1 MTAPF
6 DTIQRERVG
15 RGPKASREIALSF
28 HDHQKGGAGS
38 ASRRLS
44 RARGHGVV
52 RVNHVVEADRFALRS
67 ALTHLL
73 PVELARALS
82 RVLFQPH
89 SHWSRFSSVA
99 VTNRGVSSFSR
110 ALPRVHSANGPR
122 PTASVRNS
130 LPHQRLVNRTA
141 DRLHHLSD
149 LSYSPSFDGSKTI
162 EKAFRDGRISFG
174 GQQIVFPG

>member
-89 SHWSRFSSVA
+89 SRWSRFSSVA
-99 VTNRGVSSFSR
+99 VTNRGVSDP
-110 ALPRVHSANGPR
+110 LPRVKFLRRPR

-149 LSYSPSFDGSKTI
+149 LSSVSDLVGIDPNENGLTHAQAFFAPGA
-162 EKAFRDGRISFG
+162 KAND
-174 GQQIVFPG
+174 

>member
-1 MTAPF
+1 MQARPET
-6 DTIQRERVG
+6 TIRERAA
-15 RGPKASREIALSF
+15 RPSMASQAIALSF
-28 HDHQKGGAGS
+28 HENQRGRAFARG
-38 ASRRLS
+38 LS
-44 RARGHGVV
+44 RARVGYGGV
-52 RVNHVVEADRFALRS
+52 RVDHVVEADPISLGP
-67 ALTHLL
+67 ALTILL